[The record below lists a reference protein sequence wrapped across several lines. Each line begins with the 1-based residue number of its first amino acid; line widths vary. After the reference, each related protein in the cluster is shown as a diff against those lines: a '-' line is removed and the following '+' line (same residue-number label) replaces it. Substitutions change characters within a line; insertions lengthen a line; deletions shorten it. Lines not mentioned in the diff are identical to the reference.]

1 MKKTMWIIAAA
12 LCVLPTYAGAQQV
25 LTLDECRQMAVE
37 NNNSL
42 KTAQQKIKVAGYDR
56 NIALANY
63 FPKITATGT
72 YMYTSRDLSTTT
84 RPLRFRMPG
93 PLSRTT

>member
-12 LCVLPTYAGAQQV
+12 LCALPTYAGAQQV

-72 YMYTSRDLSTTT
+72 YMYTRSCRT
-84 RPLRFRMPG
+84 R
-93 PLSRTT
+93 T